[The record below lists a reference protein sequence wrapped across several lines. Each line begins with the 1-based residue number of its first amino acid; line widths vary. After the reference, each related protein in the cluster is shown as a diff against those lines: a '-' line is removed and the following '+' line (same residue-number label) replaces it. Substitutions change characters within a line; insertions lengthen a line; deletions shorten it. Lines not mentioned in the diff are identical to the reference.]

1 MMIFYHP
8 DTCTQLV
15 IDDSPEGHPSG
26 GLTVN
31 LVSVIHDERMN
42 LGSYPLTLG
51 QTIQARDFFNRHID
65 SLALE
70 AAGSLAA
77 RASDDPTQMAS
88 GEELTEAELGSRWTR
103 TR

>member
-8 DTCTQLV
+8 DTCTQLI
-15 IDDSPEGHPSG
+15 IDDSPEGRPAG
-26 GLTVN
+26 ELTVN
-31 LVSVIHDERMN
+31 LVSVIQDERMN

-51 QTIQARDFFNRHID
+51 QTIQVRDFFNRHID

-70 AAGSLAA
+70 ATGSLAE
-77 RASDDPTQMAS
+77 RATDDPTQLAS
-88 GEELTEAELGSRWTR
+88 GEELTEVELGSRWTR